1 MFKDTT
7 SKTFSRMSQF
17 LVFNSLVFLM
27 HCTKYFRINLERR
40 DTEMFRTVGLRVEEV
55 TVKDEVEEL
64 TVVPSTEHWI
74 SKKNVFCWYQ

>member
-1 MFKDTT
+1 MFRDTT
-7 SKTFSRMSQF
+7 SKTFSRMSQI
-17 LVFNSLVFLM
+17 NNLVFLM

-40 DTEMFRTVGLRVEEV
+40 DTKMFRTVGLRVEEV